1 MSVRLESAWH
11 CGRDV
16 RRRPSEP
23 GAARADPR
31 VPGGRGFDVWAG
43 GGDSGCHASW
53 LPAGSARDRPRCR
66 RWRFQP
72 GRRGTP
78 ALGGRRWEAHRGA
91 GLTLCPELPELRE
104 GLTMVQA
111 VPLPLIS
118 AVAACRIV
126 YVVEEPNAFGFAY
139 GTLPAHPEEGE
150 EAFIVHRDS
159 QGPVSFVI
167 TAFSRPRHPL
177 ARLGGPATRQIQ
189 LRVTKRYLHGL
200 KAFATG

>member
-1 MSVRLESAWH
+1 VFVAGRASLEQLERILASQVGEAVTY
-11 CGRDV
+11 RDV
-16 RRRPSEP
+16 
-23 GAARADPR
+23 GAT
-31 VPGGRGFDVWAG
+31 RGVMPNGYRQDRHEIGLGVG
-43 GGDSGCHASW
+43 GGVFNRAVEG
-53 LPAGSARDRPRCR
+53 L
-66 RWRFQP
+66 
-72 GRRGTP
+72 
-78 ALGGRRWEAHRGA
+78 RRWEAHRGA

-139 GTLPAHPEEGE
+139 GTLPTHPEEGE
-150 EAFIVHRDS
+150 EAFIVHRDP

-177 ARLGGPATRQIQ
+177 ARLGGPATREIQ
-189 LRVTKRYLHGL
+189 LRVTKRYLNGL
-200 KAFATG
+200 KAFAAG